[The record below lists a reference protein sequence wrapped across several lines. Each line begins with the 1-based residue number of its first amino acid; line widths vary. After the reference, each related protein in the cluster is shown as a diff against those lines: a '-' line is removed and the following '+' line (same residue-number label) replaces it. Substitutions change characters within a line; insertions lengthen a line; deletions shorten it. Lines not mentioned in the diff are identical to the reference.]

1 MMINLTF
8 NNAYL
13 VLETVQFVELALILI
28 NALSLKSLAKGYY
41 KMKESQMRLDNG
53 YQKL

>member
-1 MMINLTF
+1 MINLTI
-8 NNAYL
+8 NNAHL
-13 VLETVQFVELALILI
+13 ILETIQFVELALILL

-41 KMKESQMRLDNG
+41 RMKECQMRSDNG

>member
-1 MMINLTF
+1 MMINLTL

-13 VLETVQFVELALILI
+13 AIELVQLVELALILL
-28 NALSLKSLAKGYY
+28 NALSLKSFARGYH
-41 KMKESQMRLDNG
+41 KMKEAQMRLDNG